1 MKVFKNMNTIFDKV
15 QRGVIEPT
23 ETRMFNRIDYYRRP
37 ELIKPYLHYL
47 DNDRLQENVEK
58 HMVDTNHM
66 EQIISS
72 TNFGKKIDKEQLLS
86 DARSFY
92 TDNFPEEVTADIFNM
107 YNKEASKLDYQE
119 RTAENQFRY
128 KILDHVVD
136 PVGRVVTKDSN
147 VKSMIMT
154 KNMVEY
160 FSLLMAYQKQVDI
173 DDFEE
178 LKNQMNCPNPQDGE
192 NGEGDGDQQEGD
204 PGNDQENGQPS
215 DQAGK
220 SGSGEKS
227 SMTPDEVLEKLMN
240 NKQMQQIQERL
251 IDEAK
256 KQIADLSEVVS
267 DEEMETAW
275 MRGGSGFSKEEIDK
289 VKREFDKLGMN
300 MDAIKGAI
308 KRLLDKST
316 NYFTGKEIVEY
327 DPIFD
332 SDTLDGLQDFELLHP
347 KLRKLMV
354 DDIMVKNVY
363 REGKIDLYIDAS
375 GSMDSTFEY
384 QGKWITKLDFTK
396 VFALQMMKMNIL
408 RNIYTFDTR
417 VHKMTN
423 SQYSILLMDDGGGT
437 CINTVVHHIEK
448 ENNNAIVITDA
459 EDHCGLYSDRAYF
472 IGVEGCRFNYF
483 SNEVIEKYVE
493 NNQVVQFDGSG
504 IRRILPSGH
513 VEPKD

>member
-1 MKVFKNMNTIFDKV
+1 MNTIFDKV

-23 ETRMFNRIDYYRRP
+23 ENRMFNRIDYYKRP

-47 DNDRLQENVEK
+47 DNNRLQDNVER
-58 HMVDTNHM
+58 HMENSNHM

-86 DARSFY
+86 DARAFY
-92 TDNFPEEVTADIFNM
+92 IDNFPQEVTSDIFNM
-107 YNKEASKLDYQE
+107 YNKEASTLDYEE
-119 RTAENQFRY
+119 RTSDNQFRY

-160 FSLLMAYQKQVDI
+160 FSLLMAYQKQVDVE
-173 DDFEE
+173 DFEE
-178 LKNQMNCPNPQDGE
+178 LKNQMNCPNPKDGGDGE
-192 NGEGDGDQQEGD
+192 GEGDEQEGD
-204 PGNDQENGQPS
+204 STDSENNGQPS
-215 DQAGK
+215 NQAGK
-220 SGSGEKS
+220 GNSGDKS
-227 SMTPDEVLEKLMN
+227 SMTPEQVLEKLMG
-240 NKQMQQIQERL
+240 NKQMQQIQEQL
-251 IDEAK
+251 IDDAK

-275 MRGGSGFSKEEIDK
+275 MKGSTGFSKEEIDK

-300 MDAIKGAI
+300 MDAIQGAI

-316 NYFTGKEIVEY
+316 NYFTGKEIIEY

-332 SDTLDGLQDFELLHP
+332 SDTLDGLQDYELLHP

-363 REGKIDLYIDAS
+363 REGKIDLYIDTS
-375 GSMDSTFEY
+375 GSMDCTFEY

-408 RNIYTFDTR
+408 RNIYAFDTR
-417 VHKMTN
+417 VYKMNT
-423 SQYSILLMDDGGGT
+423 SQFSILLMDDGGGT
-437 CINTVVHHIEK
+437 CINTAVHHIEQ

-459 EDHCGLYSDRAYF
+459 EDHCGVYSDKAYF

-483 SNEVIEKYVE
+483 NNEVIEKYVA

-513 VEPKD
+513 VEPHN